1 MEKNKKERTAADA
14 EQSRK
19 IFLIIGSILAA
30 IAIWF
35 YVDTVKITNVT
46 TTVRK
51 IPVEF
56 SGENTVLADN
66 GLMLLSGYDTTI
78 DLRLKGPRKVLWK
91 LNKDQIR
98 IVADT
103 SKITD
108 TGIQSLPY
116 QVVYPDNVQPNSI
129 QVESASAY
137 SITVTV
143 GELDTKEV
151 PIHCEITGKIAD
163 GFLSEELVLDP
174 AQLVLHAQRDDLLNV
189 AYAKVSLDVSGAQKT
204 VTQTLEFQLYD
215 YNDIPINNEKIRA
228 ATNLIQATLPVKGV
242 KKVPLKINFIEAP
255 GSTMAHMDYSIDP
268 EAVVLVGD
276 KDILDS
282 VNEIVLDTIYLQDL
296 AESQSLRYEIPL
308 PEGCYLK
315 EESSEVAT
323 VTIVV
328 SGISEQTITA
338 SNFILENVP
347 TGFVVESVT
356 KQLDITVRGI
366 QSEVSALTGDKLE
379 ITADLSEITEEG
391 SYTVP
396 VTIIVPGSKNVGI
409 KGNYQIIVNVSKPTE

>member
-1 MEKNKKERTAADA
+1 MEKNKKERTTADA

-19 IFLIIGSILAA
+19 IFLVIGSILAA

-46 TTVRK
+46 TTVHN

-56 SGENTVLADN
+56 ASENTVLADN

-91 LNKDQIR
+91 LNKEQIR

-103 SKITD
+103 SKISD
-108 TGIQSLPY
+108 TGIQSLRY
-116 QVVYPDNVQPNSI
+116 EVIFPDNVQPNSI
-129 QVESASAY
+129 QVEYASSY

-143 GELDTKEV
+143 GELDTKEI
-151 PIHCEITGKIAD
+151 PIHCEVTGKIAD

-174 AQLVLHAQRDDLLNV
+174 VQLVLHAQRDDLLNV
-189 AYAKVSLDVSGAQKT
+189 AYAKVKLDVSGAQKT
-204 VTQTLEFQLYD
+204 VTKALEFQLYD
-215 YNDIPINNEKIRA
+215 YNDIPIKNEKIRA
-228 ATNLIQATLPVKGV
+228 ATKLIQATLPVKSV
-242 KKVPLKINFIEAP
+242 KKVPLKINFVEVP
-255 GSTMAHMDYSIDP
+255 GSTMAQVDYSIDP
-268 EAVVLVGD
+268 AAVVLVGD

-296 AESQSLRYEIPL
+296 AESQSLRYTVPM

-315 EESSEVAT
+315 DDSEQVAT

-328 SGISEQTITA
+328 SGISEKTITVNQFA
-338 SNFILENVP
+338 LENVP
-347 TGFVVESVT
+347 EGLEATPVT
-356 KQLDITVRGI
+356 ERLDITVRGLA
-366 QSEVSALTGDKLE
+366 SEIEALTGDKLQ
-379 ITADLSEITEEG
+379 ITANLSEITGEG
-391 SYTVP
+391 SFTVP
-396 VTIIVPGSKNVGI
+396 VTVTVPGAQNVGI
-409 KGNYQIIVNVSKPTE
+409 KGTYQIIVNVSKPAA

>member
-1 MEKNKKERTAADA
+1 MEKNKKDRTATDP

-46 TTVRK
+46 TTVHN

-91 LNKDQIR
+91 LNKEQIR

-108 TGIQSLPY
+108 TGIQSLRY
-116 QVVYPDNVQPNSI
+116 QVIYPDNVQPNSI
-129 QVESASAY
+129 QVESASSY

-151 PIHCEITGKIAD
+151 PVYCDVTGEIDD
-163 GFLSEELVLDP
+163 GFLSEELILDP
-174 AQLVLHAQRDDLLNV
+174 VELVLRAQRDDLLNV
-189 AYAKVSLDVSGAQKT
+189 AYAKVKLDVSGAQKT
-204 VTQTLEFQLYD
+204 VTQALEFQLYD
-215 YNDIPINNEKIRA
+215 YNDIPIKNENIRA
-228 ATNLIQATLPVKGV
+228 ATKLIQATLPVKSV
-242 KKVPLKINFIEAP
+242 KEVPLKVNFVEAP
-255 GSTMAHMDYSIDP
+255 GSTMAQTDYSIDP
-268 EAVVLVGD
+268 ATVALVGD
-276 KDILDS
+276 KDVLDS
-282 VNEIVLDTIYLQDL
+282 VKEIVLDTIYLQDL
-296 AESQSLRYEIPL
+296 EASQSLRYTVPI

-315 EESSEVAT
+315 DESKSVAT

-338 SNFILENVP
+338 DHFILENVP
-347 TGFVVESVT
+347 TGFVAETVT
-356 KQLDITVRGI
+356 ERLDITVRGMAD
-366 QSEVSALTGDKLE
+366 EVADLTSDKLH

-391 SYTVP
+391 SFTLPVKITVP
-396 VTIIVPGSKNVGI
+396 GTQNVGV
-409 KGNYQIIVNVSKPTE
+409 KGSYQIIVNVSKPTT

>member
-1 MEKNKKERTAADA
+1 MEKNKKKRTAADA
-14 EQSRK
+14 ERNRK
-19 IFLIIGSILAA
+19 TILVIGSILAA

-35 YVDTVKITNVT
+35 YVDTVKVTNVT
-46 TTVRK
+46 TTVRN

-56 SGENTVLADN
+56 AGENTVLADK

-108 TGIQSLPY
+108 TGIQSLHY
-116 QVVYPDNVQPNSI
+116 QVIYPDNVQPNSI
-129 QVESASAY
+129 QVEYASAY
-137 SITVTV
+137 SVTVTV

-151 PIHCEITGKIAD
+151 PIHCEVTGKIAE

-174 AQLVLHAQRDDLLNV
+174 VQLVLHAQRDDLLNV
-189 AYAKVSLDVSGAQKT
+189 AYAKIKLDVNGAQKT
-204 VTQTLEFQLYD
+204 VTKALEFQLYD
-215 YNDIPINNEKIRA
+215 YNDIPINSEKIRA
-228 ATNLIQATLPVKGV
+228 ATNLIQATLPVKAV
-242 KKVPLKINFIEAP
+242 KNVPLKINFIEAP
-255 GSTMAHMDYSIDP
+255 GSTMAQIDYSIDP
-268 EAVVLVGD
+268 SSVVLVGD

-282 VNEIVLDTIYLQDL
+282 VNELVLDTIYLQDL
-296 AESQSLRYEIPL
+296 AESQSLRYTVPL

-315 EESSEVAT
+315 NDSEQEAT

-328 SGISEQTITA
+328 NGVTERTITV
-338 SNFILENVP
+338 NHFLLENAP
-347 TGFVVESVT
+347 AGFVAAPVT
-356 KQLDITVRGI
+356 EQLDITVRGI
-366 QSEVSALTGDKLE
+366 ESEISALTGDNLQ
-379 ITADLSEITEEG
+379 ITANLSEISGEG

-396 VTIIVPGSKNVGI
+396 VTITVSGMQNVGV
-409 KGNYQIIVNVSKPTE
+409 KGSYQIIVNVSQPTE